1 MTIEGIAT
9 LKVESATEE
18 NVDGKVE
25 LGNWRFLVSFPD
37 DPEKKVLIS
46 KEEALEK
53 CPRVV
58 AEFLPAELA
67 EFLYKE
73 ESPSEK
79 GMNHIG
85 M

>member
-53 CPRVV
+53 CPRTV
-58 AEFLPAELA
+58 AEFLIKRMT
-67 EFLYKE
+67 YKE
-73 ESPSEK
+73 GSPSEK